1 VKTND
6 EAARSLLHPIKNM
19 NMKKS
24 ITYKTLSVL
33 IIAFSLASCGNKNE
47 ETKVEEQ
54 HNEAQNSVELTAEQY
69 KIVGVSLGKIEIKA
83 LSGAIKVNG
92 MLDVPPQ
99 NLVSISAPM
108 GGILK
113 TTELL
118 QGLKVKKG
126 EVIAVMQNADYIQ
139 LQQDYV
145 DTKSQLEYLEAEYKR
160 QEELAKENV
169 NSQKTLLQ
177 SKTQYQSMKAKV
189 SGLKAKL
196 SLLGIDAHEIESGN
210 FQNTITL
217 YAPISGYVTQVN
229 VNIGM
234 FVNPTDVM
242 FKIVDTEHL
251 HAELTVFEKDVPK
264 LKIGQKVRFT
274 LANETVERIA
284 TVYLIGREIQEDRT
298 VRIHCHLDKEDDQL
312 LPGMYLKAYVE
323 AGTQTVPALPNEAIV
338 TFEGNNYVFEN
349 VSSDEK
355 GTHHFKMIR
364 VSTGVS
370 ELGYTEIQLSKELN
384 MESSMVIKGAYD
396 ILSKMKNSEG
406 NEGHVH

>member
-1 VKTND
+1 MK
-6 EAARSLLHPIKNM
+6 PIKT
-19 NMKKS
+19 
-24 ITYKTLSVL
+24 IKT
-33 IIAFSLASCGNKNE
+33 IAFFLLALLAVSCGSKPE
-47 ETKVEEQ
+47 ETKEEA
-54 HNEAQNSVELTAEQY
+54 HHGDAENTVELTDEQCSV
-69 KIVGVSLGKIEIKA
+69 VGLTLGRIEQKA

-99 NLVSISAPM
+99 NLVSISTPM
-108 GGILK
+108 GGFLK
-113 TTELL
+113 STELL

-126 EVIAVMQNADYIQ
+126 AVIAVIQNADFIQ

-160 QEELAKENV
+160 QQELSRENV

-177 SKTQYQSMKAKV
+177 SKTQYQSMMAKV
-189 SGLKAKL
+189 SGLKARL
-196 SLLGIDAHEIESGN
+196 DLLGINAGQLASGN

-251 HAELTVFEKDVPK
+251 HAELTVFEKDVLK

-274 LANETVERIA
+274 LANEMTERIA
-284 TVYLIGREIQEDRT
+284 TVYLIGREIGPDRT
-298 VRIHCHLDKEDDQL
+298 VRIHCHLDKEDEEL

-323 AGTQTVPALPNEAIV
+323 AGTEDVSALPDKAV
-338 TFEGNNYVFEN
+338 VGFEGNSYIFIQVP
-349 VSSDEK
+349 SDEK
-355 GTHHFKMIR
+355 GAKHFKMIP
-364 VSTGVS
+364 VTTGVS
-370 ELGYTEIQLSKELN
+370 ELGYTE
-384 MESSMVIKGAYD
+384 VILPKDFNNQTEIVINGAYD
-396 ILSKMKNSEG
+396 VLSKLKNSEG
-406 NEGHVH
+406 EGHAH

>member
-1 VKTND
+1 M
-6 EAARSLLHPIKNM
+6 KN
-19 NMKKS
+19 NIIYKS
-24 ITYKTLSVL
+24 ITIVFLSVM
-33 IIAFSLASCGNKNE
+33 LASCGS
-47 ETKVEEQ
+47 KVEEEKKEE
-54 HNEAQNSVELTAEQY
+54 HHEDPANTVELTNEQY
-69 KIVGVSLGKIEIKA
+69 KVANISLGNIEMKA

-99 NLVSISAPM
+99 NLVSVSAPM
-108 GGILK
+108 GGFLK
-113 TTELL
+113 STELL

-126 EVIAVMQNADYIQ
+126 EVIAVIQNADFIQ
-139 LQQDYV
+139 IQQDYV
-145 DTKSQLEYLEAEYKR
+145 DSKSQLEFLEAEFKR

-177 SKTQYQSMKAKV
+177 SKTQYQSMMAKV

-196 SLLGIDAHEIESGN
+196 SLLGISPTQVESGN
-210 FQNTITL
+210 FQNSITL

-274 LANETVERIA
+274 LANETTERTA
-284 TVYLIGREIQEDRT
+284 TVYLIGREIREDRT
-298 VRIHCHLDKEDDQL
+298 VRIHCHLDKEDMEL

-323 AGTQTVPALPNEAIV
+323 AGTQKVAALPDKSIV
-338 TFEGNNYVFEN
+338 NFEGKDYAFINIT
-349 VSSDEK
+349 SDKK
-355 GTHHFKMIR
+355 GTHHFKMIP
-364 VSTGVS
+364 VIKGVS
-370 ELGYTEIQLSKELN
+370 ELNYTEVQLPKDISN
-384 MESSMVIKGAYD
+384 ESSFVVNGAYD
-396 ILSKMKNSEG
+396 ILSKMKNSE
-406 NEGHVH
+406 EEESH